1 MDLQLSDKAALVS
14 GGASGIG
21 QAIATA
27 LCREG
32 VAVAIVD
39 RNAQRAEAWERGEK
53 GQRRL
58 AIAGDLTDDGVCR
71 AAVRE
76 TLERFG
82 ALDILINNAGV
93 NDGAGLG
100 AGPVAF
106 QASIAANL
114 SHVYA
119 LAHHAQ
125 AALIES
131 RGCIVNIG
139 SKVSVTGQGGTSGY
153 AAAKGA
159 VNALTREWAVE
170 LAPVGVRVNAVL
182 PAEVW
187 TPLYEQWLADHPDPA
202 AAKARIEAQI
212 PLGQRF
218 TTPDE
223 IAAAAVFLASPRAGH
238 TTGQL
243 HFVDGG
249 YTHLKAVHLS
259 PPPQRFQIVP
269 DAH

>member
-1 MDLQLSDKAALVS
+1 MDLQLNNKVALVS

-21 QAIATA
+21 EAIATA

-39 RNAQRAEAWERGEK
+39 RNAQLAEAWKRDGAA
-53 GQRRL
+53 QDHRRL
-58 AIAGDLTDDGVCR
+58 AIAGDLTDDGACSD
-71 AAVRE
+71 AVRG
-76 TLERFG
+76 TLARFG

-93 NDGAGLG
+93 NDGAGLD
-100 AGPVAF
+100 AGPAAF

-119 LAHHAQ
+119 LAHHAK

-159 VNALTREWAVE
+159 VNGLTREWAVE
-170 LAPVGVRVNAVL
+170 LAPAGVRVNAVL

-187 TPLYEQWLADHPDPA
+187 TPLYERCLADDPDPA
-202 AAKARIEAQI
+202 AARARIEAHI

-249 YTHLKAVHLS
+249 YTHLD
-259 PPPQRFQIVP
+259 RMT
-269 DAH
+269 